1 MWWRPFE
8 VETDFSAYVFK
19 IFSAIL
25 KTKICRDTSEQLLLC
40 RRRFKKIN
48 SFCIT
53 SKYGPAGIYLL
64 QVNNRNTRTRCEIC
78 SKLTIK
84 TSEHISHLVLVFLL
98 LTLNMKLPAGIRQS
112 KETLEK
118 NLIRIL
124 EKPHVSMLLYILRYE

>member
-1 MWWRPFE
+1 MKK
-8 VETDFSAYVFK
+8 SFK
-19 IFSAIL
+19 
-25 KTKICRDTSEQLLLC
+25 
-40 RRRFKKIN
+40 
-48 SFCIT
+48 
-53 SKYGPAGIYLL
+53 
-64 QVNNRNTRTRCEIC
+64 VNKRNTRTRCEIC

-124 EKPHVSMLLYILRYE
+124 EKPHVSPMLLCDFTVF